1 VKKLGAALKEVLD
14 KSGFGTSIM
23 ADLGDDDLIDSC
35 CQDILND
42 LKKGSADGRLGRM
55 QRELARFEDLKP
67 YKKTSYVEVLYNAV
81 RTGVEIYPLLGILG
95 TIIALGLGLQGTSL
109 PISDATSQPIVSSNA
124 GGPAQ
129 DHYAQVEAGAAVAA
143 EKAGRIIDNF
153 GSAIWSTFWGLV
165 CGIFFMMLNSFHE
178 LKFDRLV
185 THRQN
190 VSEVVM
196 WARKTLE
203 QSEVNATT

>member
-1 VKKLGAALKEVLD
+1 
-14 KSGFGTSIM
+14 
-23 ADLGDDDLIDSC
+23 
-35 CQDILND
+35 
-42 LKKGSADGRLGRM
+42 M
-55 QRELARFEDLKP
+55 Q
-67 YKKTSYVEVLYNAV
+67 S
-81 RTGVEIYPLLGILG
+81 
-95 TIIALGLGLQGTSL
+95 TSL
-109 PISDATSQPIVSSNA
+109 PISDANAQPVVSSNTA
-124 GGPAQ
+124 DPAQ
-129 DHYAQVEAGAAVAA
+129 DHDAQVEAGAAVAA

-153 GSAIWSTFWGLV
+153 GSAIWSTFGGLV

-203 QSEVNATT
+203 QVEVDATT